1 MEVKLNQIFM
11 PDFKHTSKYISKI
24 IKPFFYFSP
33 IKLVLSFNYLRHPFK
48 LETKKPAK
56 RTNKNNPIPKT
67 IRKSRKHTLPNTFKH
82 HHRFNNIPLPRQ
94 SATRKRN
101 PSTHTRAHP
110 SLPPFASHHPLPD
123 KSLPRIVSQIPAEI
137 TYDPI

>member
-24 IKPFFYFSP
+24 IKPFFYSSP

-82 HHRFNNIPLPRQ
+82 HHRFNNIPILPSPVNPQ
-94 SATRKRN
+94 LANATH
-101 PSTHTRAHP
+101 PHTHAHTLP
-110 SLPPFASHHPLPD
+110 SLPSHPIIRYPINRCPESFR
-123 KSLPRIVSQIPAEI
+123 KFRPR
-137 TYDPI
+137 